1 MSVCPLRVIEYIQ
14 TYIEPKVHT
23 LDSFVKFIK
32 TSKLQATVQ
41 LTVIRALRNCGYEN
55 Q

>member
-1 MSVCPLRVIEYIQ
+1 MSVCPLRVVQYVQ

-23 LDSFVKFIK
+23 LDPFVKFIK

-41 LTVIRALRNCGYEN
+41 LTVIRELRNCGNEI